1 MILSTLEY
9 TLKPAT
15 ISATAIYYKSDIDAL
30 SEDRDW
36 EFSDFRPPKSGEM
49 YWSSKQNWRA
59 RDDFPETQPRFII
72 KKKKQKIDPSKYICN
87 ASEIY
92 GKEPI
97 EVPEGYEF
105 TGEFRLPAQGEW
117 FLHNEYVVS
126 RATLDFSS
134 NPKLILRRSAR

>member
-15 ISATAIYYKSDIDAL
+15 ISATDIYYKSDIDAL

-92 GKEPI
+92 GKDPI
-97 EVPEGYEF
+97 EVPEGFEF
-105 TGEFRLPAQGEW
+105 TGEFRLPKCSEW
-117 FLHNEYVVS
+117 YLTNLKEAYKAAYDHMQS
-126 RATLDFSS
+126 
-134 NPKLILRRSAR
+134 PKLILKEVR